1 MQIKFNE
8 KIYIPTR
15 LAIPMR
21 RKGKIVLPMEKLLFD
36 QTLDYNDK
44 ILLLK
49 YCSEKELQRTLKKL
63 QSKEMNPLTNH
74 IFKYEFLYI
83 LLFILIFVLISYAG
97 LLLAF
102 LSIINPLIIVG
113 IGYFEY
119 KILQKVFLNLGENYQ
134 KLKIKHLRN
143 FLNDENERYYSLK
156 NITWSVDDNAKWILI
171 EIKKGLV
178 AGYNSAAKDR
188 YKELTEE
195 C

>member
-1 MQIKFNE
+1 MQIKFDE

-49 YCSEKELQRTLKKL
+49 YCSEKELQKTLKKL

-83 LLFILIFVLISYAG
+83 LLFLLIFVIISYAY
-97 LLLAF
+97 LLIVF
-102 LSIINPLIIVG
+102 LSIINPLIILWFG
-113 IGYFEY
+113 FFEY
-119 KILQKVFLNLGENYQ
+119 KILQKSFLNFGENYQ
-134 KLKIKHLRN
+134 KLKIKYLRN
-143 FLNDENERYYSLK
+143 FLNEENERYYSQK
-156 NITWSVDDNAKWILI
+156 NIIWSVDDNAKWILI

-178 AGYNSAAKDR
+178 SGYSAAKDR
-188 YKELTEE
+188 YKEQTEE